1 MSEKLE
7 KLSREIEKAKER
19 RVAIDKKIR
28 ELEEKFVE
36 QENTEIHD
44 MVREARL
51 TPEQL
56 AELIARSRH
65 TLPQTKDNR
74 LEDITETEDTDDE
87 E

>member
-28 ELEEKFVE
+28 ELEEKFME

-44 MVREARL
+44 MVREANL

-56 AELIARSRH
+56 AELIERSSH
-65 TLPQTKDNR
+65 TRPQTKNNR
-74 LEDITETEDTDDE
+74 LEDITETEDTNDE